1 MKLQSGKINEP
12 NYQHV
17 KLFSRVLGGWEKKR
31 FSYGLTLNQ
40 INTSY
45 TVLGN
50 SKQSQF
56 MSLDRQKSFAED
68 DFDDTND
75 SLLEVSLM
83 LND

>member
-1 MKLQSGKINEP
+1 M
-12 NYQHV
+12 
-17 KLFSRVLGGWEKKR
+17 
-31 FSYGLTLNQ
+31 NQ

-45 TVLGN
+45 SALGN
-50 SKQSQF
+50 SKKSQF

-68 DFDDTND
+68 DFDDTSN